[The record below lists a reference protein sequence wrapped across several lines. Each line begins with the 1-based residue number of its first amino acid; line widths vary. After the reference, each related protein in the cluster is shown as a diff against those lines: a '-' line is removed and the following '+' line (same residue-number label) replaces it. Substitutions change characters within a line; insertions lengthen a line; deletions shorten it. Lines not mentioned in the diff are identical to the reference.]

1 MEIYDEYD
9 ISGIE
14 VIKESHII
22 QEKLNK
28 CKHADFSK
36 ISLNNDNELLEV
48 WNLCSSATKVTFP
61 EDFHRE
67 HSDRGFSIEAV
78 RSICMNERVISINFE
93 DFQLENI
100 FCLLKD
106 KTGLIEAG
114 FDTMHATYE
123 EIMNFINNNKSTLE
137 DLELTLGYPDATLDQ
152 LDEILN
158 SIKTNITSY
167 CINIG
172 YSRIQYEDE
181 YEYKDIKRWCKERG
195 GLIEWRYGTDDEAL
209 EMEFSS

>member
-1 MEIYDEYD
+1 MDFYDEYD
-9 ISGIE
+9 ISCIE

-36 ISLNNDNELLEV
+36 MSLNNDDELLEV
-48 WNLCSSATKVTFP
+48 WDLCSSATKVTFP
-61 EDFHRE
+61 EDFYRE
-67 HSDRGFSIEAV
+67 HTDGGFSIEAV
-78 RSICMNERVISINFE
+78 RSICMNERVTSVNFE
-93 DFQLENI
+93 GYQLENI

-106 KTGLIEAG
+106 KTGLIEAV

-123 EIMNFINNNKSTLE
+123 QIIHFINNNKATLE
-137 DLELTLGYPDATLDQ
+137 DLELTLGYPDVTLDQ
-152 LDEILN
+152 LNQILN
-158 SIKTNITSY
+158 IIKVNVISY
-167 CINIG
+167 CITIG
-172 YSRIQYEDE
+172 YSRIQYEGK

-195 GLIEWRYGTDDEAL
+195 GSIEWRYGTDDEAL